1 MKSHTAEV
9 VIAAGG
15 LGTRVAGWARMLP
28 KEFRPVG
35 GQPGLCHILEEAAA
49 SGAQRAVVV
58 HHPYYAPFYDWNR
71 HVTSPGSHDRY
82 RQAAGQPTGPR
93 PAVEELA
100 VDFIPQRGRY
110 ADITSALNGSAH
122 LRTGTVSLLFAD
134 NVDPSHTALARLL
147 DATDPDHP
155 AFLAAPF
162 SISGAQS
169 HGVVIC
175 SGSGTVRTMAG
186 LVEKPGAQQA
196 ARLADEHGADNLR
209 LLQGR
214 GRITPDLLHHLA
226 ATSRHAST
234 HIEPKLALALAAY
247 ARRRPVQIVTSSA
260 AMVDLGAPEPDA
272 AAA

>member
-1 MKSHTAEV
+1 MRSGRWSSTTRTTPLLRLEPTRHLTRFPRPLPAGSG
-9 VIAAGG
+9 AADRAAPGRGGAGG
-15 LGTRVAGWARMLP
+15 GLHPAT
-28 KEFRPVG
+28 RPVRG
-35 GQPGLCHILEEAAA
+35 
-49 SGAQRAVVV
+49 
-58 HHPYYAPFYDWNR
+58 HHLR
-71 HVTSPGSHDRY
+71 
-82 RQAAGQPTGPR
+82 
-93 PAVEELA
+93 
-100 VDFIPQRGRY
+100 PQRLRPP
-110 ADITSALNGSAH
+110 AH
-122 LRTGTVSLLFAD
+122 RHRLLLFAD